1 MSTTTAK
8 LPAVHV
14 NRVIKVPRERVFE
27 AWTTP
32 SDILKWMGCGD
43 SKALSADVDLRVG
56 GKYQINMKSSECG
69 TMQVNGVYREIK
81 SPSRLVFTWG
91 WENSEPGAQRFET
104 LVTVDLIDR
113 SGSTEVKLTHEGFA
127 DAETRDKHD
136 FGWNACLDKFE
147 KLA

>member
-8 LPAVHV
+8 LPAIQV
-14 NRVIKVPRERVFE
+14 NRVIKASRERVFA

-32 SDILKWMGCGD
+32 SDIHKWMGCGD
-43 SKALSADVDLRVG
+43 SKVKSAEVDLRVG
-56 GKYQINMKSSECG
+56 GKYEINMQSSECG

-91 WENSEPGAQRFET
+91 WENSEPGAQRVET
-104 LVTVDLIDR
+104 LVTVDLIDLG
-113 SGSTEVKLTHEGFA
+113 GSTEVKLKHEGFS
-127 DAETRDKHD
+127 DSETRDRHAV
-136 FGWNACLDKFE
+136 GWNACLDKFE

>member
-8 LPAVHV
+8 LPAVLV
-14 NRVIKVPRERVFE
+14 SRVIKAPRERVFQ

-32 SDILKWMGCGD
+32 SDIMKWMGCGE
-43 SKALSADVDLRVG
+43 SKAQSAEVDLRVG

-69 TMQVNGVYREIK
+69 TLQVNGVYKEIK

-91 WENSEPGAQRFET
+91 WESSEPGSERFET
-104 LVTVDLIDR
+104 LVTIDLLERD
-113 SGSTEVKLTHEGFA
+113 GSTEVKVTHEGFT
-127 DAETRDKHD
+127 DSETRDRHA